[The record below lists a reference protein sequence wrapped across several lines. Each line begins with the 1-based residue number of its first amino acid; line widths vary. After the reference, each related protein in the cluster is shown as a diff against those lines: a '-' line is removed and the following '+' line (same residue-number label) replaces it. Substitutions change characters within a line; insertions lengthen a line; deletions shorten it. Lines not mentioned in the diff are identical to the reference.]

1 MIGILILIGVIVIL
15 VFWVIAIYNNLVGLK
30 NRREN
35 AFADI
40 DVQLKQRHDLIPQL
54 VNAVKGYMTH
64 ERETL
69 ESVTNA
75 RRQAINA
82 STVNEKIAAE
92 KELGSALQGLSI
104 QVEAY
109 PDLKAN
115 QNFMQ
120 LQTEISDVEN
130 KLAAVRRFFNA
141 ATRELNTA
149 VEKFPNIIFA
159 GMFGFSREPMFDLGD
174 ASADLD
180 KAPDVSF

>member
-1 MIGILILIGVIVIL
+1 MGIVIIIGVIVL
-15 VFWVIAIYNNLVGLK
+15 VVIWIIAIYNNLVNLR

-75 RRQAINA
+75 RRNAINA
-82 STVNEKIAAE
+82 STVNDKIAAE
-92 KELGSALQGLSI
+92 KELGSALQGLNV

-115 QNFMQ
+115 ENFMQ
-120 LQTEISDVEN
+120 LQNEISDVEN
-130 KLAAVRRFFNA
+130 KLAAVRRFFNS

-149 VEKFPNIIFA
+149 VEKFPNVVFA
-159 GMFGFSREPMFDLGD
+159 GMFGFSRQPMFDLGE
-174 ASADLD
+174 ARADFD

>member
-159 GMFGFSREPMFDLGD
+159 GMFGFSREPMFDLGE
-174 ASADLD
+174 ARADLD